1 MSNPLVSICIP
12 TYNREK
18 YLKHT
23 IESALKQ
30 IYSNIEIIVSDNASD
45 DNTVNLVKSFKDKRI
60 HLIVQKKNIGMVPN
74 WNACI
79 KKARG
84 EYIKFVA
91 SDDLIDPNAVSQLVK
106 PINKDSSISIV
117 TCKRRLIDETGKTV
131 STLQY
136 SNQDSKVDGM
146 THARWILK
154 NIRQNK
160 IGEPTSTLF
169 RRTDAIKAGLF
180 DPQFS
185 QFADFEFWIR
195 LLAIGDLYYLN
206 QALCSFRTHP
216 DSGTTQSQHNGK
228 YIGEIFKLIE
238 KYYHNPKLKKTYGLT
253 DGDETSVKSKRT
265 LDIVKSIKDLFIQG
279 NITQA
284 ARFYSLLNQHLSLSK
299 ISSTTISHLL
309 KS

>member
-1 MSNPLVSICIP
+1 MSSPLVSICIP
-12 TYNREK
+12 TYNREE
-18 YLKHT
+18 YLKHALN
-23 IESALKQ
+23 SALEQ
-30 IYSNIEIIVSDNASD
+30 TYSNIEILISDNDSK
-45 DNTVNLVKSFKDKRI
+45 DNTISLVKSFKDKRI
-60 HLIVQKKNIGMVPN
+60 RLIVQKKNIGMVPN

-79 KKARG
+79 KHAKG
-84 EYIKFVA
+84 EYIKFIA
-91 SDDLIDPNAVSQLVK
+91 SDDLIDHDAVAQLVK
-106 PINKDSSISIV
+106 PIHKDSSISLV
-117 TCKRRLIDETGKTV
+117 TCKRRLIDENGKTI

-136 SNQDSKVDGM
+136 SNQNRKVNGM
-146 THARWILK
+146 AHARWILK
-154 NIRQNK
+154 NLRQNK

-169 RRTDAIKAGLF
+169 RRADAIKAGLF

-195 LLAIGDLYYLN
+195 LLAFGDLYYLN

-216 DSGTTQSQHNGK
+216 DSGTTQSQYNGK

-238 KYYHNPKLKKTYGLT
+238 KYYHNPKLKKAYGLT
-253 DGDETSVKSKRT
+253 DKDEISVKSKRT
-265 LDIVKSIKDLFIQG
+265 LDIVKSIKDLFIKG

-309 KS
+309 KP

>member
-1 MSNPLVSICIP
+1 MVSVCIP
-12 TYNREK
+12 TYNREE
-18 YLKHT
+18 YLKHALD
-23 IESALKQ
+23 SALNQ
-30 IYSNIEIIVSDNASD
+30 TYSNIEIIISDNASG
-45 DNTVNLVKSFKDKRI
+45 DNTVSLVKSFKDKRI
-60 HLIVQKKNIGMVPN
+60 RLIVQKKNIGMVPN

-79 KKARG
+79 KHAKG
-84 EYIKFVA
+84 EFVKFIA
-91 SDDLIDPNAVSQLVK
+91 SDDLIDHNAVAQLIK
-106 PINKDSSISIV
+106 PIQKDPSISLV
-117 TCKRRLIDETGKTV
+117 TCKRRLIDESGKTI

-136 SNQDSKVDGM
+136 SNQNRKVNGM
-146 THARWILK
+146 VHARWILK
-154 NIRQNK
+154 NLRQNK

-195 LLAIGDLYYLN
+195 LLAIGDLYYLH

-216 DSGTTQSQHNGK
+216 DSGTTQSQYNGK
-228 YIGEIFKLIE
+228 YIGEIFKLID
-238 KYYHNPKLKKTYGLT
+238 KYYRDPKLKNVYGLT
-253 DGDETSVKSKRT
+253 NKDEILVKNKRT

-284 ARFYSLLNQHLSLSK
+284 GRFYSLLNQHLSLGK

-309 KS
+309 KP